1 MELEQGTGDKR
12 KRGRRSGWRNKKAFL
27 FLMEENIFG
36 FTNPEKEGIGGSG
49 ENGLAGFDDLAERN
63 GS

>member
-1 MELEQGTGDKR
+1 MELEQGT
-12 KRGRRSGWRNKKAFL
+12 GRRSGWRNKKAFL
-27 FLMEENIFG
+27 LLMEENIFG

>member
-1 MELEQGTGDKR
+1 
-12 KRGRRSGWRNKKAFL
+12 
-27 FLMEENIFG
+27 MEENIFG

-49 ENGLAGFDDLAERN
+49 ENGLAGFEDLAERN